1 MHLSDEEFREEF
13 KPLFIPAHL
22 EEAETLEQKIT
33 YALAQLGEGSSTEVF
48 VELQNYGLE
57 ETETEVAAVLGYLY
71 EKDRIKGNDVK
82 GTMHYNLSKVT
93 EANDGAVDPDLLAP
107 GLD

>member
-13 KPLFIPAHL
+13 KPLVIPAHF

-33 YALAQLGEGSSTEVF
+33 FALAQLGEAGAAAVYA
-48 VELQNYGLE
+48 ELQKYQLA
-57 ETETEVAAVLGYLY
+57 ETETEVKAVLSYLY
-71 EKDRIKGNDVK
+71 EKGRIKGSEVES
-82 GTMHYNLSKVT
+82 TMHYNLSKIT
-93 EANDGAVDPDLLAP
+93 EANDGAVDPDLLPP